1 MATYLVSWD
10 PTRWDWR
17 SIADQAEAVQRGAP
31 VVRTWACGNARRIF
45 NGDTV
50 YFIRQGREP
59 KGIFARSEVVRGSYE
74 AMNIDVQDALKNR
87 PTLLIDVKFKE
98 LFNAIQQV
106 GIPRQKLNAGPLKKF
121 VWDIREQG
129 VKLPDD
135 VAAALDAAWNA
146 AIGRK
151 PKEAST
157 AERAVAAR
165 AAAPAP
171 APERDAPAPQQA
183 GEPSGPAAVS
193 DEVDLDEQ
201 ARLRREREERLQ
213 KIKQREALRRR
224 PEGAVEAPKP
234 KELSEAERNEILV
247 TNYFIM
253 LDAELQGEMYSKA
266 DHRNRIRKELGEKED
281 RVVDEAHH
289 HISAVLAETGLPFV
303 DNFPPHP
310 GVPKSLESA
319 VHEFIESHPELVE
332 ALWLDEVP
340 AHGSIPVEL
349 DDAKAH
355 WAPLPQPEDY
365 KPSRREP
372 WHPSTVNE
380 IDFRLRE
387 SYNSN
392 LSASG
397 ERFVM
402 AFERARLREAGQKDK
417 AKEVS
422 WLSQTYGESFG
433 YDIKS
438 FEEDGSERYI
448 CVKTTNYGSRFPFTL
463 SVQELERAQQNPKR
477 YYIYRVFQ
485 MSRGARVF
493 LLPATQLE
501 LKKLQ
506 PVAFRAW
513 P

>member
-10 PTRWDWR
+10 PTKWDWR
-17 SIADQAEAVQRGAP
+17 SITDQAESVQRGAP
-31 VVRTWACGNARRIF
+31 VVRQWACGTSRRIF
-45 NGDTV
+45 NGDIV

-74 AMNIDVQDALKNR
+74 TMNVDVQDALRNR
-87 PTLLIDVKFKE
+87 PTLLIDVKFTE
-98 LFNAIQQV
+98 LLNATQHV
-106 GIPRQKLNAGPLKKF
+106 GVPRQKLNAGPLKKF
-121 VWDIREQG
+121 IWDISEQG
-129 VKLPDD
+129 VKVPDD
-135 VAAALDAAWNA
+135 VAVALEAAWNA
-146 AIGRK
+146 AVGRK
-151 PKEAST
+151 PKKMPASEP
-157 AERAVAAR
+157 ASGPEPAVAQADLP
-165 AAAPAP
+165 AADKAGQPS
-171 APERDAPAPQQA
+171 APQQVPKSA
-183 GEPSGPAAVS
+183 
-193 DEVDLDEQ
+193 DVDTDEQ
-201 ARLRREREERLQ
+201 ARLRQEREERLQ
-213 KIKQREALRRR
+213 KIKQREALRRK
-224 PEGAVEAPKP
+224 PEGAAEAPKS

-266 DHRNRIRKELGEKED
+266 DHRNRIKKELGEKED
-281 RVVDEAHH
+281 HVVDDAHH

-303 DNFPPHP
+303 DNFPPRE
-310 GVPKSLESA
+310 GTPKSLEKA
-319 VHEFIESHPELVE
+319 VQEFIETHPELVE
-332 ALWLDEVP
+332 ALWLDDVP
-340 AHGSIPVEL
+340 GHGSIPVEL
-349 DDAKAH
+349 DDARAH
-355 WAPLPQPEDY
+355 WVPLPEPEDF

-372 WHPSTVNE
+372 WHPSAVNE

-402 AFERARLREAGQKDK
+402 AFERARLREAGQKEK
-417 AKEVS
+417 AKEVA

-438 FEEDGSERYI
+438 FEDDGSERFI

-463 SVQELERAQQNPKR
+463 SVQELERAQQNPKHF
-477 YYIYRVFQ
+477 YIYRVFQ
-485 MSRGARVF
+485 MSRGAKVF

-501 LKKLQ
+501 LRKLQ